1 MQYVRTCKL
10 PVLVKEGK
18 IIVLYYLALVIFYS
32 LIVGMEIGE
41 KYNLDQC
48 KHRKANEL
56 LELSENVNL
65 SEKIVKESAAC
76 SYVQSTPYVKTYK
89 LANIVEKS
97 KRCLN
102 FLLRSKVYRRN
113 KKKMVICQQSLT
125 S

>member
-1 MQYVRTCKL
+1 MQYVRICKL

-18 IIVLYYLALVIFYS
+18 IIVLYYLASVIFYS

-65 SEKIVKESAAC
+65 SEKIVKESC
-76 SYVQSTPYVKTYK
+76 SMQLCTIDT
-89 LANIVEKS
+89 
-97 KRCLN
+97 
-102 FLLRSKVYRRN
+102 
-113 KKKMVICQQSLT
+113 ICQDVQIGEYSRKK
-125 S
+125 